1 MKSNPIKANR
11 IKSCVIWSLSSVSFV
26 LFASCGGGGGGDGN
40 TTTLAASTAT
50 AASTAPGFTASLSG
64 AQETPPNSSA
74 ATGTGTVTVD
84 PATKAF
90 TANVFTTGI
99 AGTAAH
105 IHDGAPGVAGP
116 IIIPLAQTAP
126 GSGTWT
132 ASGTLTDAQLAL
144 LNAGNYYFNVHSA
157 AFPNGEI
164 RGQIVPSFTA
174 SLSGA
179 QETPPNSSTATGAG
193 IVTVDPAGTKAFTA
207 SVFTTGIAGTAAHIH
222 DGAPGVAGPIIIPLA
237 ETAPGSGAWT
247 ASGTL
252 TDAQLALLNA
262 GNYYFNVHS
271 AAFPNGEIRGQIVQP
286 SSTPQQPA
294 SMQPASMQPTPM
306 QPAPMQPAPMQPAPM
321 QPVSVQPAPMQPS
334 GY

>member
-26 LFASCGGGGGGDGN
+26 LLASCGGGGGGDGN

-74 ATGTGTVTVD
+74 ATGMGTVTID

-116 IIIPLAQTAP
+116 IIIPLAETAP
-126 GSGTWT
+126 GSGT
-132 ASGTLTDAQLAL
+132 
-144 LNAGNYYFNVHSA
+144 
-157 AFPNGEI
+157 
-164 RGQIVPSFTA
+164 
-174 SLSGA
+174 
-179 QETPPNSSTATGAG
+179 
-193 IVTVDPAGTKAFTA
+193 
-207 SVFTTGIAGTAAHIH
+207 
-222 DGAPGVAGPIIIPLA
+222 
-237 ETAPGSGAWT
+237 WT

-294 SMQPASMQPTPM
+294 SMQPASMQP
-306 QPAPMQPAPMQPAPM
+306 
-321 QPVSVQPAPMQPS
+321 APMQPS